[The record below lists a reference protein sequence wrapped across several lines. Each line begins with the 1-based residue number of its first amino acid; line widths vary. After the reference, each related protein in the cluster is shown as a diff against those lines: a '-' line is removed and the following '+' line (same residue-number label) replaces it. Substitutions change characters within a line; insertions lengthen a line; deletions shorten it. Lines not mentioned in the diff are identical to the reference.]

1 MKHNRKLSR
10 FNKVV
15 VLFTLRLPILLAGF
29 GVAASVWTGTRLPG
43 DYRFELEAGD
53 RTRSYWVHVPPQAVS
68 GPLPVII
75 SLHGGGGN
83 ARQHRLS

>member
-1 MKHNRKLSR
+1 M
-10 FNKVV
+10 
-15 VLFTLRLPILLAGF
+15 G
-29 GVAASVWTGTRLPG
+29 TGTRLPG